1 MLPVG
6 RNTLSQRN
14 PALMIAKVAAAI
26 IPRRPM
32 PTISTFYGI
41 TIRMY
46 PADHPPPH
54 SHARYGEQEAI
65 IDSRLASVIRGSL
78 PRGALSLTL
87 MWGETHRDEL
97 LENWELC
104 ATRQRPNRIAPME

>member
-1 MLPVG
+1 
-6 RNTLSQRN
+6 
-14 PALMIAKVAAAI
+14 MIAKVAAAI